1 MTSDRPITVFFC
13 WEQKRPRCQRHLL
26 LKSESSIFFV
36 KLPWNIVS
44 QAARL
49 IAGSGSEESQEAG
62 QLLAVGCVLVDAQF
76 QILAKLFVEFLISI
90 FVLVQFIEKFHA
102 LFNKIFA
109 DDFQNLVLLKGFTR
123 NVQWQIFRI
132 NNSLKIRK
140 STHYNIDTFL

>member
-1 MTSDRPITVFFC
+1 MTSDRPITVFFVENRNGRDASAICC
-13 WEQKRPRCQRHLL
+13 WKAKLV
-26 LKSESSIFFV
+26 FFV

-44 QAARL
+44 QAAGL

-102 LFNKIFA
+102 LFNEIFA

-140 STHYNIDTFL
+140 STYYNIDIFL